1 MKPEYY
7 FFFSYPYGRYVF
19 LLKLFSIFRN
29 IHAILIF
36 LDFQPPLNDDTMV
49 KDNRAMHV
57 DSDIVRTK
65 KRGRKD
71 GSLTYD
77 QCI

>member
-36 LDFQPPLNDDTMV
+36 LDDTMV